1 MGTLEAPTLG
11 RDVELRG
18 ATLATLAEVHEQR
31 AILDAQVQE
40 DLIEWLV
47 GKFQGS
53 VPLVLR

>member
-1 MGTLEAPTLG
+1 MGSLESPTLG

-18 ATLATLAEVHEQR
+18 AALATLAEVHEQW
-31 AILDAQVQE
+31 AILDAEVQE